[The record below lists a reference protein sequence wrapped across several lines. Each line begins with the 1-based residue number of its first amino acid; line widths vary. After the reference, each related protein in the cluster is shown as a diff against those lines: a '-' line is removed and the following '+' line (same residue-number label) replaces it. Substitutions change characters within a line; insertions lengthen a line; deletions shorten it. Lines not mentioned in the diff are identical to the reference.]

1 MWSRSPTFGDA
12 HLHLEVVALTK
23 GNFVLLELGQSP
35 MISAAI
41 FELHLYLLDPASL
54 ISNSANTGF
63 VLASISPVVAMT
75 AIANVE
81 ARCCSFSIESCSKS
95 APQESLLLADITRGS
110 TALATRADNSAFKLL
125 ATAPLALSHNL
136 VL

>member
-63 VLASISPVVAMT
+63 VLASISSVVAMT

-81 ARCCSFSIESCSKS
+81 ARCCSFSIGSCSKS
-95 APQESLLLADITRGS
+95 APQKACFWPTLLAVAPRLRPERITVHLNCLR
-110 TALATRADNSAFKLL
+110 
-125 ATAPLALSHNL
+125 PHLSR
-136 VL
+136 